1 MNAFRNPLKQARGH
15 GSAHAGVR
23 HFMIQRLTAL
33 ALVPLVVWMLV
44 LALSLASA
52 DYASA
57 RTMLAAPL
65 NATATILFLVAL
77 FWHAQLGLQVIVEDY
92 VHGHVWQFTLQIAI
106 RFLCLVLAVASIL
119 AVLRIAL
126 GS

>member
-1 MNAFRNPLKQARGH
+1 MSDFRSPLKQARNH

-44 LALSLASA
+44 LTLSLASS

-57 RTMLAAPL
+57 RTLLAEPL
-65 NATATILFLVAL
+65 NATLSILFLLAL

-92 VHGHVWQFTLQIAI
+92 VHGHAWQFTLQIII
-106 RFLCLVLAVASIL
+106 RFLCLALAVAAVF